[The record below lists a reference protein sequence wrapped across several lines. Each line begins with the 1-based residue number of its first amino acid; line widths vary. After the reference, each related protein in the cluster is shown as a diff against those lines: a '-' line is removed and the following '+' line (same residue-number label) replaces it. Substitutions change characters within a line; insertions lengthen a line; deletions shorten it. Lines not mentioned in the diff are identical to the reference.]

1 MNDTKE
7 KTVREIAIENPS
19 SVRVFETLG
28 IDYCCGG
35 KRSLN
40 DACTRANVPLDS
52 VLDLLAKAGQRRPA
66 EGAEVWNEARLSAL
80 ADHIVQAHH
89 GYVRRETP
97 RITALLVKVIGRHG
111 ESRPEVKQIDELF
124 TAVSQELFTH
134 MLKEEQVLFPYI
146 AKMESAFLDRK
157 PLPPAFFGSVTKP
170 IANML
175 ADHDD
180 AGALLSR
187 MRELSNGYEPPA
199 GSCPTFRALY
209 QGLLEF
215 ERDLHHHVHL
225 ENNILFT
232 RAVEMETSAIESA
245 CAAH

>member
-1 MNDTKE
+1 MTDTRE
-7 KTVREIAIENPS
+7 KTVRELVIENPS
-19 SVRVFETLG
+19 SVRVFETFG
-28 IDYCCGG
+28 IDYCCGA

-40 DACTRANVPLDS
+40 DACTRAKVSLES
-52 VLDLLAKAGQRRPA
+52 VLDVLAKARPQPTGDA
-66 EGAEVWNEARLSAL
+66 RVWNDFRLSVL
-80 ADHIVQAHH
+80 ADHIVQTHH
-89 GYVRRETP
+89 GYVRREAP

-111 ESRPEVKQIDELF
+111 NSRPEINQIEQLF

-146 AKMESAFLDRK
+146 AKMESAFLDGR

-170 IANML
+170 IENML

-199 GSCPTFRALY
+199 GSCPTLRALY
-209 QGLLEF
+209 PRTAG
-215 ERDLHHHVHL
+215 V
-225 ENNILFT
+225 
-232 RAVEMETSAIESA
+232 
-245 CAAH
+245 